1 VLVKFIHGFLH
12 FFHRPFSKV
21 MTQQQFRYIACGG
34 FMAVLDICMFSF
46 VDYVLL
52 RKHAV
57 HLGPFTI
64 PSEVAA
70 IWFPFPFGFA
80 LSYLLSRYVVFHDTG
95 LKNTTSFI
103 RYSLLV
109 ASCFILNTLL
119 IKFLVEVC
127 VLNAILSKVIC
138 IVTIAG
144 YSYMVQ
150 RFFAFKKT
158 MPIIE

>member
-1 VLVKFIHGFLH
+1 
-12 FFHRPFSKV
+12 

-34 FMAVLDICMFSF
+34 FMAAFDVCMFSF
-46 VDYVLL
+46 VYYILL
-52 RKHAV
+52 GKQAV
-57 HLGPFTI
+57 HLGSFTI

-70 IWFPFPFGFA
+70 VWLPFPIGFA
-80 LSYLLSRYVVFHDTG
+80 MSYLLSRYVVFHDTG

-109 ASCFILNTLL
+109 ASCIVLNTLL

-138 IVTIAG
+138 IITIAG
-144 YSYMVQ
+144 YSYIVQ